1 MLLGCNNRRRT
12 YIRSCVSP
20 SVSSHRFGCSP
31 NLDASIQSWMNLPCV
46 TRNLSWLISWEVL
59 LMEEILHHLRLV
71 VHTIICRAFLHP
83 SWRSPDFWTINCI
96 TLSAHKYIKKKLV
109 SLSCKVYE
117 VHSSTCVFP
126 RILWVCDRI
135 FIASWVGEWHPEL
148 GDWKDPASSK
158 CVKFHKISTQNIT
171 QKLPKITQGRNCTIL

>member
-1 MLLGCNNRRRT
+1 MDAFAMRHTEFVMIDIMGSTVDGRNPAPLEVG
-12 YIRSCVSP
+12 
-20 SVSSHRFGCSP
+20 SSYHYLQGFFTSQLAIAG
-31 NLDASIQSWMNLPCV
+31 
-46 TRNLSWLISWEVL
+46 
-59 LMEEILHHLRLV
+59 
-71 VHTIICRAFLHP
+71 FLNHQLYHP
-83 SWRSPDFWTINCI
+83 VRKHWTK
-96 TLSAHKYIKKKLV
+96 AHKYIKKKLV

-126 RILWVCDRI
+126 RILWVCDKI